1 MKELNEAELERL
13 REIWREC
20 IRSYI
25 SWFLSQNYSKVQA
38 QNRAYTLSRFARIM
52 VRGGI
57 GPGDV
62 DFNVVA
68 KFLDYERSR
77 KRPSSLKWEVDVL
90 KNFYRYLV
98 KSGFVEE
105 NPFEEIR
112 IKTGP
117 SEIKALTEEQLDRL
131 LKAAYEIDEVKADAI
146 KFITYTGLRIEEFLM
161 LTRSD
166 IDLESREIR
175 VFNVKT
181 DKWEQLPLLKEAI
194 GILKRRSID
203 ELNQYSKRTYERF
216 IKKAALRAGIK
227 GRVTLHTLRH
237 TFVTMILKRTR
248 DPLLTKFLARH
259 ASLATTSRYVHQELK
274 DAKMKIEKFLENT
287 F

>member
-1 MKELNEAELERL
+1 MVGEDKLDDLKEA
-13 REIWREC
+13 WREC
-20 IRSYI
+20 IRNYI
-25 SWFLSQNYSKVQA
+25 SWFLSQNYSRVQA

-52 VRGGI
+52 VKNGL

-62 DFNVVA
+62 DFNVAV

-77 KRPSSLKWEVDVL
+77 KRPSALKWEVDVL

-98 KSGFVEE
+98 KAGFVDS

-112 IKTGP
+112 IKTTP
-117 SEIKALTEEQLDRL
+117 SEIKALTEDQLDRL

-146 KFITYTGLRIEEFLM
+146 KFIAYTGLRIEEFQR

-166 IDLESREIR
+166 IDLEEGVMK

-181 DKWEQLPLLKEAI
+181 DKVETVPLLKEAI
-194 GILKRRSID
+194 EILKRRSID
-203 ELNQYSKRTYERF
+203 EINQYSKMTYNRF

-237 TFVTMILKRTR
+237 TFVTMILKKTR

-259 ASLATTSRYVHQELK
+259 ASLATTSRYVHQELI
-274 DAKMKIEKFLENT
+274 DAKKKLKEIK
-287 F
+287 